1 MKRDLDL
8 LRTILLK
15 IEESNEPLLLSDMV
29 RSLGNGSLIRFHVEL
44 LIDANYIDVRKVP
57 VLGVRDPDFYI
68 YRLTNDGCDYLDAV
82 RNDTVWS
89 ICKDKLLS
97 VGGTATLEVTKAVA
111 VAVAKTMLGI

>member
-8 LRTILLK
+8 LRIILLK
-15 IEESNEPLLLSDMV
+15 IEESNEPILLSDMV
-29 RSLGNGSLIRFHVEL
+29 RALGNGPLIRFHVEL
-44 LIDANYIDVRKVP
+44 LIDANYIDVRKIP
-57 VLGVRDPDFYI
+57 VLGVQHPDFYI

-89 ICKDKLLS
+89 KCKDKLLP
-97 VGGTATLEVTKAVA
+97 VGGTATLDVIKDVS